1 MQRKP
6 KVDKPEM
13 AQGPFSAIFGHFRLN
28 CIFDPQ
34 FSLHNQVQHPSKAPS
49 TCFNYSNTP
58 ILRGFL
64 KVSETCPFAGPFGQM
79 SEIKMAISQ
88 PWEVRIGKFFHFY
101 ASTSAAAS
109 FQSKINWLRQRAH
122 LNLKIKWAFFMFPL
136 GNFVSAY
143 LRSRLSYDQKLWS
156 VCVD

>member
-6 KVDKPEM
+6 RVDKPEM
-13 AQGPFSAIFGHFRLN
+13 AQGPILAIFGHFRPN

-88 PWEVRIGKFFHFY
+88 PWDVRIGKFFRFY
-101 ASTSAAAS
+101 SSTSAGAS
-109 FQSKINWLRQRAH
+109 FQSTFSQLRQRAH
-122 LNLKIKWAFFMFPL
+122 LYSCIFQFLMHFF
-136 GNFVSAY
+136 
-143 LRSRLSYDQKLWS
+143 KLNYFKLH
-156 VCVD
+156 CFLLYQL